1 MRDELIERSGGIANL
16 RFGRFVPEER
26 LGELLATGDV
36 HVVPLR
42 RGLASVSVP
51 SKTYSILAAG
61 RPVVA
66 AIDEATAIP
75 RLLASSGAGVS
86 VPPGDAAAFVAA
98 LGELVGDP
106 QRRAAM
112 GAAGRR
118 WVEGAASPAAVAD
131 AYETLIASLARR

>member
-1 MRDELIERSGGIANL
+1 M
-16 RFGRFVPEER
+16 PEER

-75 RLLASSGAGVS
+75 RLLAASGAGVS
-86 VPPGDAAAFVAA
+86 VPPDDAAAFAAA

-106 QRRAAM
+106 QRV
-112 GAAGRR
+112 RR
-118 WVEGAASPAAVAD
+118 WAPRDVAGWRRAASPAAVAD